1 MQSHKMPCFRSEKCK
16 VLPIKVNVPSVTVFG
31 WSFID
36 SANCCN
42 VWESVLSNSCSGSS
56 GTASSGSTFNAM
68 TDDSMLGAGGI
79 LLGGLSLVG
88 FDVSM
93 TGTAAG
99 SPSFLGSCSF

>member
-1 MQSHKMPCFRSEKCK
+1 MQSRKMPCFRSEKCK

-42 VWESVLSNSCSGSS
+42 VWESVLSDSS
-56 GTASSGSTFNAM
+56 GTAYFGL
-68 TDDSMLGAGGI
+68 DAGGVS
-79 LLGGLSLVG
+79 LGGLSLVG

-93 TGTAAG
+93 TGAAAG